1 MAVCSVIIGYQR
13 QIKVP
18 MLSKEAI
25 ARIGNFLLTGKPFG
39 FAQELDESWE
49 EDTEPVEEDIQ
60 QNYGTLSQEDFIR
73 GEMVLGLSGYDI
85 ENMTDEEEI
94 KVLTEN
100 PDYLK
105 LVPKFDVYG
114 QWVHVIR
121 PMNVE
126 ELEPTINSMVGKN
139 QEICV
144 TDANEKEFWNFSG
157 YRRFGLVFE
166 GLCKIVWNAD
176 MFSSTNPE
184 GKLDAVDSQKR
195 FIDKMTEG
203 WLNLAEVQLVGLR
216 VKNDK
221 LVYEDAEK
229 IKEVVDRLGIEWSEG
244 GGIEKQ
250 LVGSEV
256 ISFEEAQA
264 YFDIPVDF
272 DSPEHLFEG
281 GDALSEG
288 QTYQDFYDQEL
299 MQQIR
304 DGEVEEVKN
313 MLYQGADPNCYN
325 GSPLVL
331 AAEAGNVELVNLM
344 LQSGADPKASYAALG
359 RAAGSGNIEVV
370 KILLAAGADP
380 AANFSYSLILAAQL
394 GYLDI
399 VQLLLS
405 SGADP
410 RADKSDALRLAV
422 SEGHDDVAKILLAA
436 GSDPKAENSEA
447 LNSALSKGNIEMA
460 KLLIKAGANP
470 KDATFY
476 NYKKLEKLG
485 LV

>member
-1 MAVCSVIIGYQR
+1 
-13 QIKVP
+13 
-18 MLSKEAI
+18 MLSNESI

-39 FAQELDESWE
+39 FAKDMDESWE
-49 EDTEPVEEDIQ
+49 EDTEPVEEEVQPD
-60 QNYGTLSQEDFIR
+60 YGTLSQEDFIR

-85 ENMTDEEEI
+85 ENMTEEEEI
-94 KVLTEN
+94 KALTEN

-105 LVPKFDVYG
+105 LVPKFDVHG

-121 PMNVE
+121 PTSIE
-126 ELEPTINSMVGKN
+126 ELGPTINSMVGKN

-176 MFSSTNPE
+176 MFSSPNE
-184 GKLDAVDSQKR
+184 GGKLDAIDSQKR

-203 WLNLAEVQLVGLR
+203 WLNLSEVQLVGLR

-221 LVYEDAEK
+221 LVYEEADK
-229 IKEVVDRLGIEWSEG
+229 IKEVVDSLGIEWSEG

-250 LVGSEV
+250 IIGADV

-264 YFDIPVDF
+264 YYDIPVDF
-272 DSPEHLFEG
+272 DNPEYLYEES
-281 GDALSEG
+281 DALSEG

-304 DGEVEEVKN
+304 DGEIEEVKN
-313 MLYQGADPNCYN
+313 MLYEGADPNCYS

-331 AAEAGNVELVNLM
+331 AAESGNIELVNL
-344 LQSGADPKASYAALG
+344 LLASGANTKDGYAALG
-359 RAAGSGNIEVV
+359 RAAGIGNLEIV
-370 KILLAAGADP
+370 KALLDAGADP
-380 AANFSYSLILAAQL
+380 TANFSYSLILAAQK
-394 GYLDI
+394 GYLEI
-399 VQLLLS
+399 VNLLLAA
-405 SGADP
+405 GADP
-410 RADKSDALRLAV
+410 KADDSEALLLAV
-422 SEGHDDVAKILLAA
+422 SGDKYEVAKVLLAA
-436 GSDPKAENSEA
+436 GSDPKAKKSDA
-447 LNSALSKGNIEMA
+447 LNSALSNGNMELA
-460 KLLIKAGANP
+460 KLLIEAGANP
-470 KDATFY
+470 KDANFY

-485 LV
+485 WV